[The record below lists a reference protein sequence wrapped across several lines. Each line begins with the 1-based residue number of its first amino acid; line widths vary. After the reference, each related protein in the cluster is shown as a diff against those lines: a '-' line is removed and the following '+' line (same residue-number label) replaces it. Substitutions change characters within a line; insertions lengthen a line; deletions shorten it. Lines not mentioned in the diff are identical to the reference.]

1 MTDMIERVAR
11 AICAHDGK
19 PAFDDRVER
28 EQRRFRNAAFIA
40 IAAMREPTE
49 AMVEAGGLEVF
60 SCSDDDPSA
69 EKAAAAWPA
78 MIDAALAEGAPKPP
92 NEPA

>member
-1 MTDMIERVAR
+1 MGSDMIERVAR
-11 AICAHDGK
+11 AIA
-19 PAFDDRVER
+19 E
-28 EQRRFRNAAFIA
+28 EAAMWGDEATRPEVRHALARAA

-49 AMVEAGGLEVF
+49 AMVEAGA
-60 SCSDDDPSA
+60 SDVIQSPCNTSYEIATDA
-69 EKAAAAWPA
+69 YRV